1 MLTHR
6 KLTAILLHDGLVWH
20 AIVLHR
26 ASSGWAVEGVR
37 EAPGRNANRLP
48 EELLEFA
55 GSTGARRLRVLSCAD
70 VQSIQFQIPPDIDPE
85 ELQTAVR
92 FEYEHE
98 VGANAGGEEQRLAVI
113 DLEALDF
120 GGEAGTVLVSQLNE
134 NTLKHHAHAAERAE
148 LRFDGAGSL
157 ELAALAWICEVRKS
171 DTRLLLLEESSA
183 FYVAPGIGE
192 MPFTV
197 AKLAVGTQPDRDEER
212 ERERLERAA
221 RRLAAQNDVPVAVL
235 SCSPVTEQLQER
247 LAPLFENAE
256 SVEWHALADVVAD
269 IAKTAAATPHS
280 GLPEGPCPLV
290 GPSPP
295 PRDPHRWGTWAFFA
309 IVLMTVLGSFL
320 QWRDLLAEE
329 QYLQARKTAWEE
341 LQQERE
347 SAESQKQRL
356 RQQRDDEIAKQRALS
371 DARILPAGFL
381 GVLDTLATAMPTYTR
396 IQRIAEADDAGGLEL
411 TGYTAWQEGLT
422 QLNRALNRALKTEGL
437 GTQIETLERAENEGQ
452 ELMFTL
458 KIIPAEVSP

>member
-20 AIVLHR
+20 AVVLHR
-26 ASSGWAVEGVR
+26 TSSGWAVEGVR
-37 EAPGRNANRLP
+37 ETPGRNANRLP
-48 EELLEFA
+48 EDLLEFVGA
-55 GSTGARRLRVLSCAD
+55 ARARRLRVLCCSE
-70 VQSIQFQIPPDIDPE
+70 VQSIQFQIPPDIEPE

-98 VGANAGGEEQRLAVI
+98 VGANAGGDAQRLAVVA
-113 DLEALDF
+113 LEALDF
-120 GGEAGTVLVSQLNE
+120 GGESGTVLTSPHSE
-134 NTLKHHAHAAERAE
+134 NTLKHHAHAAERVG

-157 ELAALAWICEVRKS
+157 ELAVLAWVCGVRKN
-171 DTRLLLLEESSA
+171 DMRLLVLEESSA

-192 MPFTV
+192 LPFTV
-197 AKLAVGTQPDRDEER
+197 AKLAIGTQPDRDAER

-221 RRLAAQNDVPVAVL
+221 RRLAAQNDVPVTVL

-247 LAPLFENAE
+247 LAPLFANAE

-269 IAKTAAATPHS
+269 IAKTAAATSHP

-295 PRDPHRWGTWAFFA
+295 PRDPHRWGTWGFFA
-309 IVLMTVLGSFL
+309 IILMTVLGSFL
-320 QWRDLLAEE
+320 HWRDLSAEE
-329 QYLQARKTAWEE
+329 QRLVSQKEAWEE

-347 SAESQKQRL
+347 NAESQKQRL
-356 RQQRDDEIAKQRALS
+356 RERRDEEIARQRAL
-371 DARILPAGFL
+371 AGTRILPAGFL
-381 GVLDTLATAMPTYTR
+381 GILDTLAAAMPAYTR
-396 IQRIAEADDAGGLEL
+396 IQHIAKDNDARGLEL

-422 QLNRALNRALKTEGL
+422 RLNRALNNTLKTEGL
-437 GTQIETLERAENEGQ
+437 MTQLEILERTENEGR
-452 ELMFTL
+452 ELKFTL
-458 KIIPAEVSP
+458 KVVQGEVSP